1 MLNINENTIDA
12 YKQKT
17 RAKIKEMKAKMQIL
31 EASAEKAGADM
42 RIKYQKN
49 LEEWKS
55 RFDEVEMRL
64 NELSSSTGNAWDDMR
79 SDIDAAVNELSDA
92 IESAKMRFT
101 K

>member
-31 EASAEKAGADM
+31 EASAEKASADM

-49 LEEWKS
+49 LDEWKS
-55 RFDEVEMRL
+55 RFEEVEMKM
-64 NELSSSTGNAWDDMR
+64 NKLSSSTRNAWDEMR
-79 SDIDAAVNELSDA
+79 SGIDAAVNELSDS
-92 IESAKMRFT
+92 IEAAKMRFT
-101 K
+101 N